1 MNQDQPHRRDERKR
15 SRPKRK
21 RRWSR
26 RWRLTIRQ
34 ALAISLLIHGLVLLI
49 RFDETG
55 FGFAAGSPKGGPP
68 PLVAERRF
76 QVPDIRIVLAPPWS
90 EALLGSADGVYNRRG
105 PEALASE
112 GIAAI
117 DVVMEPGEALFIPAG
132 WWHDV
137 RALDV
142 SVSLAINA
150 FARANVYGW
159 YAPGSVR

>member
-26 RWRLTIRQ
+26 RWRLNIRQ

-49 RFDETG
+49 RFNETG

-76 QVPDIRIVLAPPWS
+76 QVPDIRIVLAPPEPAAS
-90 EALLGSADGVYNRRG
+90 SAGFEMVAPKAPPRAARPAPVHRGARRAHGGAPRPPPAHFPMTSAVRG
-105 PEALASE
+105 P
-112 GIAAI
+112 
-117 DVVMEPGEALFIPAG
+117 
-132 WWHDV
+132 
-137 RALDV
+137 
-142 SVSLAINA
+142 
-150 FARANVYGW
+150 ARAPLG
-159 YAPGSVR
+159 AR